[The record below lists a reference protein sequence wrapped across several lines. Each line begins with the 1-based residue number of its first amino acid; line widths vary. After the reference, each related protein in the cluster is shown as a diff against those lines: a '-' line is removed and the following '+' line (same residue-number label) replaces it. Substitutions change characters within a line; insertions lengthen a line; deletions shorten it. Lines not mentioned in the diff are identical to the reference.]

1 MRRRGGE
8 RLRNAALAANTHVH
22 VHTHTHTHTHP
33 LFVLSSHEIVQDKD
47 ISEHDWKQPGVYRS
61 RMHLFSVFS
70 EFIYELTPTGTFLS
84 SNKFPGFP
92 PMSVIHGDINTLH
105 HNHPS

>member
-22 VHTHTHTHTHP
+22 THTHAHT
-33 LFVLSSHEIVQDKD
+33 LFVLSSHGIVQDKD
-47 ISEHDWKQPGVYRS
+47 NSEHDWKQPGVYRG
-61 RMHLFSVFS
+61 RKHLFSVFS
-70 EFIYELTPTGTFLS
+70 EFIYELKPTGTFLS

-92 PMSVIHGDINTLH
+92 QCRLFMEILIHLIIISLLNY
-105 HNHPS
+105 